1 MAKKK
6 AVVNRSAAIRKYQAK
21 NPSATAKEV
30 VSALAMQGIAVRE
43 QLVYTVKSKNK
54 DQKKAAKKAVVV
66 KKKAVVVKRK
76 RATRKKATRKKVT
89 RPSVSA
95 LSAKELFEA
104 KKLVDKLGSIDGARK
119 AIETLEQLR

>member
-6 AVVNRSAAIRKYQAK
+6 AAVNKSEAIRSYQAK

-43 QLVYTVKSKNK
+43 QLVYTVKSKIK
-54 DQKKAAKKAVVV
+54 GEKKAAKKAVVV
-66 KKKAVVVKRK
+66 KKKRVAKKKRVVKK
-76 RATRKKATRKKVT
+76 KAGRKKKVK

-95 LSAKELFEA
+95 LSANDLFEA
-104 KKLVDKLGSIDGARK
+104 KKLVDKLGSLDGARK